1 MILNPLMIKR
11 NPDNYEVVEQ
21 ETAGG
26 ERGYKWRSS

>member
-1 MILNPLMIKR
+1 MIFNRLMLEH

-26 ERGYKWRSS
+26 REGV

>member
-1 MILNPLMIKR
+1 MILKPLMLNH

>member
-1 MILNPLMIKR
+1 MALKALMLKQ

-26 ERGYKWRSS
+26 ERGCKWRLS